1 MNAFLTI
8 MAVIG
13 ILVTLFVLT
22 VVFVLVRL
30 VLKVR
35 RGLAQA
41 GPVHIVHPQRRHG
54 GGADTEFAQAG
65 SITLATGAWTS
76 TEAAASDTGDT
87 CQTGGD
93 DGGSSGGD
101 CGSSDGGSSSSSD

>member
-22 VVFVLVRL
+22 VVFVVVRL

-35 RGLAQA
+35 RGLAQG
-41 GPVHIVHPQRRHG
+41 GPIHIVHPQRRQG
-54 GGADTEFAQAG
+54 NGADTDFAQAG

-76 TEAAASDTGDT
+76 TETVSSNSGDT
-87 CQTGGD
+87 CQAGGGES
-93 DGGSSGGD
+93 GGSSSGD
-101 CGSSDGGSSSSSD
+101 CGSGGGSSD